1 MKQEQYANINLD
13 FDDVLDTLEEIL
25 PEIPDRPII
34 QQFEPPNEKG
44 EFKIDPNSKKDKQD
58 PLYIKFG
65 KYMPKDKNKDGEKKK
80 KKKAKKQAR
89 KKDEKPPKPIQW
101 DEARPQPHPVAV
113 DLLREAAVEMRSS
126 VFPQNIR
133 QE

>member
-1 MKQEQYANINLD
+1 MLD
-13 FDDVLDTLEEIL
+13 KLEEVL
-25 PEIPDRPII
+25 PEIPAKPVI
-34 QQFEPPNEKG
+34 QQFEPPDEKG
-44 EFKIDPNSKKDKQD
+44 EFKIDPNSKKDKPE

-101 DEARPQPHPVAV
+101 AEARPQPHPVAV
-113 DLLREAAVEMRSS
+113 DLLRQASLDMKSS
-126 VFPQNIR
+126 IFPQNIR